1 MLMKSAIEI
10 DHFFYRLFLVFYSC
24 HSFLFAKERIS
35 FGMGKE
41 IWDYL
46 SFESR
51 DLRFR
56 ENLQLIR
63 IRKMKNMS
71 FIRIRIK

>member
-1 MLMKSAIEI
+1 
-10 DHFFYRLFLVFYSC
+10 
-24 HSFLFAKERIS
+24 
-35 FGMGKE
+35 MGKE

-63 IRKMKNMS
+63 IRKMKNIS